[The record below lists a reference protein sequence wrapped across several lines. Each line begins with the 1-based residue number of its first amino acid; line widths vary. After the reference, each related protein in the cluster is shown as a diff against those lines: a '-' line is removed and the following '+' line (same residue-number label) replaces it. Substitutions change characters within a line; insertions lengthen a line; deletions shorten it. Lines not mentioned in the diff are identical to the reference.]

1 MHLMT
6 ARHHHRRLAI
16 AALVLAAALTIAG
29 CSKPAPSPAQARK
42 ARVEHRLRSSFS
54 VAQSTC
60 ILDRLDPAALR
71 AVDRTT
77 TLAAQTKELTTYS
90 DAVASCVTD
99 PAGET
104 TTTSG

>member
-1 MHLMT
+1 MPLMT
-6 ARHHHRRLAI
+6 TGGHRRGPT
-16 AALVLAAALTIAG
+16 AALVLVATLTIAG

-42 ARVEHRLRSSFS
+42 TRVEHRLRSSFS

-77 TLAAQTKELTTYS
+77 KLAAQTKELAAYS
-90 DAVASCVTD
+90 DAVANCVTD
-99 PAGET
+99 PTGKT